1 MFSRRVRQRAVRRV
15 VKGGAVAAIR
25 SLAAGG
31 VKFLALSAAGCSLSL
46 FAAVLPEDRFDA
58 LYHSYDGGGVKINGP
73 SVLARKSIGES
84 SSVSANYYVDSITS
98 ASIDVVTS
106 ASRYDEERTERR
118 LGVDYLHDNV
128 MMNLGYTRS
137 EENDYLA
144 NTASFSI
151 SQEMFG
157 DLTTVS
163 MGYSRGWDTVGKR
176 GQEDFAE
183 DVARQN
189 YRIGVSQV
197 ISKNTL
203 LDIGLETVTDEGFLN
218 NPYRSVRYL
227 DAGSAVGYS
236 FEPEDYPRTRDSN
249 AFSLKAIYYLP
260 YRATVSAGFRY
271 FSDSWGIQADTY
283 EIGYTHPTERRWI
296 FDIKYRL
303 YSQNHADFYSDLF
316 PRQQAQNFL
325 ARDKELSTFSS
336 TAIGLG
342 ASYELAP
349 GTCSC
354 IDKGTLTLSYD
365 RINFTYD
372 DFRDISRGGVSGDEP
387 FYDFSA
393 DVIQFYLSVWY

>member
-1 MFSRRVRQRAVRRV
+1 VRRV
-15 VKGGAVAAIR
+15 VKGGAVAAIK

-137 EENDYLA
+137 EENDYLS

-176 GQEDFAE
+176 EQEDFAE

-197 ISKNTL
+197 MSKNML

-236 FEPEDYPRTRDSN
+236 FEPEAYPRTRDSN
-249 AFSLKAIYYLP
+249 AFSLKAIYHLP

-336 TAIGLG
+336 TAIGFG

-365 RINFTYD
+365 RIHFTYD
-372 DFRDISRGGVSGDEP
+372 DFRDISRGGVPGDEP

>member
-1 MFSRRVRQRAVRRV
+1 MV
-15 VKGGAVAAIR
+15 AIR
-25 SLAAGG
+25 TLAAGG
-31 VKFLALSAAGCSLSL
+31 IRFLLLSAAGCSLSL
-46 FAAVLPEDRFDA
+46 LAAVLPEDRFDA
-58 LYHSYDGGGVKINGP
+58 LYHSYDGGGVRINGP
-73 SVLARKSIGES
+73 SILARKSIGES
-84 SSVSANYYVDSITS
+84 SSVSANYYVDSISS

-106 ASRYDEERTERR
+106 ASRYDEERTERS
-118 LGVDYLHDNV
+118 LGVDYLRDNV
-128 MMNLGYTRS
+128 MMSLGYTRS

-151 SQEMFG
+151 SQDMFG

-176 GQEDFAE
+176 GDEDFAE
-183 DVARQN
+183 DTARQN

-197 ISKNTL
+197 VSKNML
-203 LDIGLETVTDEGFLN
+203 LDLSLETVTDEGYLN

-227 DAGSAVGYS
+227 DPGSALGYS
-236 FEPEDYPRTRDSN
+236 FEPEVYPRTRDSN
-249 AFSLKAIYYLP
+249 AFAIKALYYLP
-260 YRATVSAGFRY
+260 YRASFSAGYRY
-271 FSDSWGIQADTY
+271 FTDSWGVRADTY

-296 FDIKYRL
+296 FDITYRL

-354 IDKGTLTLSYD
+354 IDKGALTLSYE
-365 RINFTYD
+365 RIHFTYD
-372 DFRDISRGGVSGDEP
+372 DFRDISNGGAPGEEP
-387 FYDFSA
+387 FYDFNA
-393 DVIQFYLSVWY
+393 DVLQLYLSVWY

>member
-1 MFSRRVRQRAVRRV
+1 MAPRVDRGA
-15 VKGGAVAAIR
+15 AVAAIKT
-25 SLAAGG
+25 LAAGG
-31 VKFLALSAAGCSLSL
+31 IRFLLFSAAGSSLSL
-46 FAAVLPEDRFDA
+46 LAAVLPEDRFDA
-58 LYHSYDGGGVKINGP
+58 LYHSYDGGGVQINGP
-73 SVLARKSIGES
+73 SFMARKSIGES
-84 SSVSANYYVDSITS
+84 SSVSANYYVDSISS

-106 ASRYDEERTERR
+106 ASRYDEERTERS
-118 LGVDYLHDNV
+118 LGVDYLRDNV
-128 MMNLGYTRS
+128 MMSLGYTRS

-151 SQEMFG
+151 SQDMFG

-163 MGYSRGWDTVGKR
+163 MGYSRGSDTVGKR
-176 GQEDFAE
+176 GDEDFAE
-183 DVARQN
+183 DTARQN

-197 ISKNTL
+197 VTRNML
-203 LDIGLETVTDEGFLN
+203 LDLSLETVTDEGFLN

-236 FEPEDYPRTRDSN
+236 FEPEVYPRTRDSN
-249 AFSLKAIYYLP
+249 AFSIKALYYLP
-260 YRATVSAGFRY
+260 YRASLSAGYRH

-283 EIGYTHPTERRWI
+283 EIGYTHPTESKWI
-296 FDIKYRL
+296 FDIRYRL

-336 TAIGLG
+336 TAIGFG

-354 IDKGTLTLSYD
+354 IDKGALTLSYD
-365 RINFTYD
+365 LLHFTYD
-372 DFRDISRGGVSGDEP
+372 DFREISSGGVPGEEP
-387 FYDFSA
+387 FYEFSA
-393 DVIQFYLSVWY
+393 DVIQLYLSVWY